1 MLLQNWFKPLLAIF
15 YLAANSYLL
24 EAQVVDQSFISP
36 FNSSSFIREIA
47 VQSDSKIIVAGRLY
61 APSLNGGALVHL
73 ARLQSDGSIDPGFT
87 PGILPRG
94 DIYAIKTLSNGKIII
109 GGYFPSYNNKIAA
122 NLVMLNADGSIDN
135 TFNIGSGLNGTYD
148 YIKDIYLLSNQKIL
162 IGGTVTKYNGTDC
175 NLLVRL
181 NADGSLDQS
190 FRPGADY
197 TGRIETIEVQSDGKI
212 LIGGGIVKKNDA
224 LGRQVLIR
232 LNEDGSLDNGFVISK
247 SDIPSINRLVVQPDG
262 KILVGGD
269 FSKYNDTAYS
279 SLVRLNSNGS
289 IDKSL
294 VTGTGFK
301 AIHGGIITYPL
312 NIVADIK
319 LQQNGNIIVSGNFYE
334 YNQTFVNGI
343 IKLNADGSISET
355 YQACKRDYSLNGGT
369 IYGLSLLPNDQL
381 LAVGSFFQ
389 YFNSNNATA
398 VMRLNASPG
407 AIPLVT
413 ANFDYIVQGLEMIV
427 QNKSANAKS
436 YYWYFGTYPASEL
449 SNPTHTYTYPGNYTV
464 ELYTYGACGTQN
476 VMTKQVSI
484 VNLKSLYPN
493 KGGNTGTVTVK
504 IAGAGFTDKST
515 VSLVQGSK
523 EIKGINIV
531 RSPDG
536 NFVNVTFE
544 LYNATTGP
552 YDLVVATGASK
563 QTLQNGFT
571 VTQGNKPVIKTSISG
586 RDAVRIGAPQT
597 YTFVVSNEGNI
608 DAKGMILWI
617 ALPRGTGFSPV
628 NFTMVG
634 RKEDSVMLED
644 GPPMYFTVDSLFD
657 GPDSAD
663 VLGMIVRNIPAH
675 GTVNFEANLSLKQAG
690 HIYAWTSSPM
700 YGSPKNEESTVCQD
714 ALNGLYA
721 LSYEIVKEG
730 IEQISEIVRAGIE
743 CGEAAYDLGTEFW
756 FYSNNLFSD
765 DLIEWRKV
773 GEHYEIREYQGERK
787 PISPNSLEQWDH
799 DRMLNNGY
807 TVSILP
813 ILGKA
818 AWDCFGLVGLKG
830 RGYKVRA
837 AWRKLMKNL
846 GSNASGAK
854 KVVHTVIRA
863 VEKSFN
869 EKEVDILTIK
879 DVYDIFAVRI
889 EYAELFKQAGVAA
902 WNAGAC
908 IDWLR
913 KGTEAAK
920 FVNAITSLDPNEKTG
935 PPGNAESH
943 FSQAVSPF
951 NYRIYFENKNTAT
964 APAQEVRII
973 DTLDKSVFD
982 LNTFELESFKLG
994 NAPQVLIPG
1003 GLKAYSC
1010 PMTLKR
1016 PGKPDLLVRMDA
1028 KLDTAS
1034 GVLTFRF
1041 ISLDPVT
1048 KELIDDPL
1056 DGFLPPNKQSPEG
1069 EGFVAYKVL
1078 PKSSLPDGANITNQ
1092 ALIYFDNNEPI
1103 YTNTYLNKVDKS
1115 KPVSKIKPLPTTATD
1130 STFNLT
1136 WEGHD
1141 AGSGIRN
1148 YNIYYAVNKG
1158 PYTIWQFDAASTSAA
1173 FTGRKDSTYHFYS
1186 IAKDYAGNI
1195 ENSKA
1200 QAEASILV
1208 TGKVTGI
1215 NDPPG
1220 DGFYIRSYPNPAAT
1234 TTWLEFS
1241 LPQPQPVRIVIRDL
1255 QGKEIGAI
1263 ANRLFTTGTHKLE
1276 WDVRRL
1282 PAGMYI
1288 LEFNSKKFRK
1298 SLKLVKQ

>member
-1 MLLQNWFKPLLAIF
+1 MLLQNWLKPLLAIF
-15 YLAANSYLL
+15 YLTVSGYLL
-24 EAQVVDQSFISP
+24 EAQVVDQSFTAP
-36 FNSSSFIREIA
+36 FNSNSFIREIA
-47 VQSDSKIIVAGRLY
+47 VQNDSKIIVAGRLY
-61 APSLNGGALVHL
+61 TPSLNGGALVHL
-73 ARLQSDGSIDPGFT
+73 ARLQNDGTIDPGFT
-87 PGILPRG
+87 PGILPSG
-94 DIYAIKTLSNGKIII
+94 DIYAIKILSNGKIII
-109 GGYFPSYNNKIAA
+109 GGYFPSYNNKTSA

-135 TFNIGSGLNGTYD
+135 TFTTGSGLNGTYN

-175 NLLVRL
+175 ELLVRL

-190 FRPGADY
+190 FRPVADY
-197 TGRIETIEVQSDGKI
+197 TGRIETIEVQPDGKI
-212 LIGGGIVKKNDA
+212 LIGGGIIKKNDA
-224 LGRQVLIR
+224 QGRQVLIR
-232 LNEDGSLDNGFVISK
+232 LNEDGSLDNSFVISK
-247 SDIPSINRLVVQPDG
+247 TDIPSINRLVVQPDG

-269 FSKYNDTAYS
+269 FSKYNDTTCS

-289 IDKSL
+289 IDKSF

-319 LQQNGNIIVSGNFYE
+319 LEQGGNIIVSGNFYE
-334 YNQTFVNGI
+334 YNKIFVNGI
-343 IKLNADGSISET
+343 IKLNTDGSVSET
-355 YQACKRDYSLNGGT
+355 YQACEKDYALNGGT
-369 IYGLSLLPNDQL
+369 IYGLSLLPNDKL

-389 YFNSNNATA
+389 YLNSSNATA
-398 VMRLNASPG
+398 IMKLNTSPG
-407 AIPLVT
+407 AIPVVN

-427 QNKSANAKS
+427 QNKSVNAKH
-436 YYWYFGTYPASEL
+436 YHWYFGTYPASDL
-449 SNPTHTYTYPGNYTV
+449 SNPTHIYAYPGNYTV
-464 ELYTYGACGTQN
+464 ELYAYGACGTQN

-484 VNLKSLYPN
+484 VNLKSIYPN

-504 IAGAGFTDKST
+504 IAGAGFTGNST
-515 VSLVQGSK
+515 ISLVQGSK
-523 EIKGINIV
+523 EIKGMNIV

-571 VTQGNKPVIKTSISG
+571 VTQGTKPIIKTSVIG
-586 RDAVRIGAPQT
+586 RDVVRVGSPQT

-617 ALPRGTGFSPV
+617 ALPRGSGFSPV

-644 GPPMYFTVDSLFD
+644 SPPMYFTVDSLFD
-657 GPDSAD
+657 SPDSAD
-663 VLGMIVRNIPAH
+663 VLGMIVRNVPAH
-675 GTVNFEANLSLKQAG
+675 GTVNFEANLTLKQPG
-690 HIYAWTSSPM
+690 HIYTWTSSPM
-700 YGSPKNEESTVCQD
+700 YGSPKNQESTVCQD

-721 LSYEIVKEG
+721 LSYEIIKEG
-730 IEQISEIVRAGIE
+730 IEEISEIVRAGIE

-773 GEHYEIREYQGERK
+773 GGHYEIREYQGERK
-787 PISPNSLEQWDH
+787 PINPNSLEQWDH

-830 RGYKVRA
+830 RGYQVKA

-869 EKEVDILTIK
+869 EKEVDIFTIK
-879 DVYDIFAVRI
+879 DVYDKLAVRL

-913 KGTEAAK
+913 KGMEAAK
-920 FVNAITSLDPNEKTG
+920 FVNAVASLDPNEKTG
-935 PPGNAESH
+935 PPGNTENR

-973 DTLDKSVFD
+973 DTLNKSVFD
-982 LNTFELESFKLG
+982 FNTFELESFKLG
-994 NAPQVLIPG
+994 SAPQVLIPG
-1003 GLKAYSC
+1003 GLKAYSH
-1010 PMTLKR
+1010 PMVLKR

-1028 KLDTAS
+1028 RLDTAS

-1041 ISLDPVT
+1041 ISLDPIT
-1048 KELIDDPL
+1048 RELISDPL
-1056 DGFLPPNKQSPEG
+1056 DGFLPPNMQSPEG

-1078 PKSSLPDGANITNQ
+1078 PASSLPDGTNITNQ

-1103 YTNTYLNKVDKS
+1103 YTNIYLNKVDKS
-1115 KPVSKIKPLPTTATD
+1115 KPVSKIKPLPMTTTD
-1130 STFNLT
+1130 STFNLA
-1136 WEGHD
+1136 WEGND
-1141 AGSGIRN
+1141 TGSGVRN
-1148 YNIYYAVNKG
+1148 YDIYYAVNGG

-1173 FTGRKDSTYHFYS
+1173 FTGRPDSTYHFYS

-1195 ENSKA
+1195 ENNKT

-1215 NDPPG
+1215 NDPQG
-1220 DGFYIRSYPNPAAT
+1220 DAFVVRTYPNPAT
-1234 TTWLEFS
+1234 TTAWVELS
-1241 LPQPQPVRIVIRDL
+1241 LSQPASVRIVIRDL
-1255 QGKEIGAI
+1255 QGKEISTI
-1263 ANRLFTTGTHKLE
+1263 INRLFNTGTHKLE
-1276 WDVRRL
+1276 LDIRNL
-1282 PAGMYI
+1282 PAGIYI
-1288 LEFNSKKFRK
+1288 LEFDGKKFRK
-1298 SLKLVKQ
+1298 SSKLVKQ